1 MDEFY
6 HNRTYDI
13 GTIHKIKAL
22 STLVC
27 NDAQILIKNQTKS
40 IKFCHATQQHRRSK
54 SFLLKTTLPDMT
66 SIIYSF
72 VCKIW
77 RNPQQ
82 NKMIFNFFKGVCTIL
97 LILHLLKLLNHNHSQ
112 IPIHITQIGVLVA
125 MLLIFHVGT

>member
-13 GTIHKIKAL
+13 GTIHKIIAL

-77 RNPQQ
+77 RNPQ
-82 NKMIFNFFKGVCTIL
+82 
-97 LILHLLKLLNHNHSQ
+97 
-112 IPIHITQIGVLVA
+112 
-125 MLLIFHVGT
+125 